1 MLAVETKLRVKNLL
15 FTTDFSPAANAAVP
29 YATRLAQLF
38 GAKLWA
44 LHVTPP
50 TINPMTD
57 PKTWAG
63 LEEAAA
69 KKKEEQRQALLET
82 FPGLGP
88 EILIEEG
95 DLWSI
100 FQAAISKN
108 NIDLVVMG
116 THGRT
121 GVSKLL
127 LGSVA
132 EEVFR
137 SAPCPVLTV
146 GPHVAAEPRRNAAIS
161 RILLA
166 TDFGPASEAAA
177 AHAVG
182 LSWECKACL
191 TILHVEEELRASN
204 FDRWADIEASSVRRL
219 EDLVPLEATR
229 WCVPDYVVERGEPA
243 EQILEV
249 AARQASDL
257 IVLGIRPSAAP
268 RGAAT
273 HLPFATAHK
282 VVSRAACPVLTVR
295 G

>member
-1 MLAVETKLRVKNLL
+1 MLGVETQLRLKNIL
-15 FTTDFSPAANAAVP
+15 FATDFSPAAAAAVP
-29 YATRLAQLF
+29 YATRLAKLF
-38 GAKLWA
+38 GANLWA
-44 LHVTPP
+44 LHVSPP
-50 TINPMTD
+50 AVNPMTD
-57 PKTWAG
+57 PKTWTG
-63 LEEAAA
+63 LEEAAE
-69 KKKEEQRQALLET
+69 KKKEEQRQSLLQT
-82 FPGLGP
+82 FAGLAT

-95 DLWSI
+95 DLWSV
-100 FQAAISKN
+100 FQTAISKN

-146 GPHVAAEPRRNAAIS
+146 GPHIAAEPKRSIAFS

-182 LSWECKACL
+182 LSCECKACL
-191 TILHVEEELRASN
+191 TVLHVEEELRASN

-219 EDLVPLEATR
+219 EDLVPVEATR

-282 VVSRAACPVLTVR
+282 IVSRAVCPVLTVR